1 MNQYFYKMFLIIGG
15 VILLGAIFA
24 GVFYY
29 RDINPPAAN
38 NTNINGSAN
47 TNSGSAG
54 ISGDD
59 QTKIKKFANYD
70 ELKDFLAQAPESGA
84 YFGGG
89 MAMARD
95 AVGLAVPTAP
105 SGISEELMNAGL
117 SQKSMQAGSDY
128 STTNVQVAG
137 VDEADIIKT
146 DGKYIYAVSG
156 KSIFI
161 TEVYPADSAKIIS
174 KIELKSTPQNLYLN
188 GDSLVVLGQDDAI
201 YAKMQGELK
210 RIVPSRSSQY
220 AFLKVFDISDKKNPK
235 QVRDLDFEGSIN
247 NSRMIGDY
255 VYAVTTTYS
264 YGGDMPIPIILEN
277 GEALPTAVGSPRCNC
292 PAVYYFDIPYQS
304 YNLTSI
310 AAINVKDNAK
320 PVKSE
325 VYLLDGNQNM
335 YVSQNNIYIAYT
347 KYINEYQLVLEA
359 MKEMIVPR
367 LNAKDQAQVKKI
379 ENTDNDVLSKQEKLA
394 KIGQLIQ
401 KYQMTLPQAE
411 QENLQ
416 KELEAKMKQKY
427 TDISKELEKTVIHKI
442 AIDKDSL
449 KYQTVGEAAGAVLN
463 QFSMDENGEYFR
475 IATTKNRTWSQFA
488 DESGQQESYS
498 NLYVLDKDLK
508 VVGRVENL
516 APGERIYSVRFMQD
530 RAYMVT
536 FRQTDP
542 LFAIDLKD
550 PKNPKVLGKLKIPG
564 FSNYLHPYDDT
575 MIIGI
580 GKDTEETTITPDC
593 AELPLGSPSNE
604 LNIDCLP
611 QPGRVI
617 TKGIKISLFDVS
629 DVANPKESAK
639 YVLGDS
645 GSDSIALHD
654 HKAFL
659 FSRDKNLLVIPV
671 QLLDGSDCDS
681 MKGPCPAVIRQ
692 INFNGAAV
700 FHIEKD
706 KIELKGKIDHM
717 DGDLGEAGSWYGY
730 GYYGSNVLRS
740 LYIKEILYTMSN
752 KFLKSNKLD
761 DLSEVKK
768 LELKKESANDYII
781 INE

>member
-1 MNQYFYKMFLIIGG
+1 
-15 VILLGAIFA
+15 LGAIFA

>member
-1 MNQYFYKMFLIIGG
+1 MNQYFYKIFLIIGG

-38 NTNINGSAN
+38 NTNTNGSAN
-47 TNSGSAG
+47 INSGSAE
-54 ISGDD
+54 ISGED

-70 ELKDFLAQAPESGA
+70 ELKEFLAQAPESGV

-89 MAMARD
+89 LSLARD
-95 AVGLAVPTAP
+95 AVGLASPGVPGAVLE
-105 SGISEELMNAGL
+105 SDVSAGL
-117 SQKSMQAGSDY
+117 SQKSLQAGEDY

-137 VDEADIIKT
+137 VDEVDIIKT

-156 KSIFI
+156 KNIFI
-161 TEVYPADSAKIIS
+161 TEAYPADSAKIIS

-188 GDSLVVLGQDDAI
+188 GDSLVILGHDDEI
-201 YAKMQGELK
+201 YAKMQEK
-210 RIVPSRSSQY
+210 KMPIRSSQY
-220 AFLKVFDISDKKNPK
+220 SFIKVFDISDKKNPK
-235 QVRDLDFEGSIN
+235 QVRDLDFEGNIN

-255 VYAVTTTYS
+255 VYSVTTSYS
-264 YGGDMPIPIILEN
+264 YGDDAPLPIILEN
-277 GEALPTAVGSPRCNC
+277 GEALPTAIGSPRCNC
-292 PAVYYFDIPYQS
+292 PGVYYFDIPYQS

-310 AAINVKDNAK
+310 AAINVRDNSKA
-320 PVKSE
+320 VKSE

-347 KYINEYQLVLEA
+347 KYINEYQLVLEV
-359 MKEMIVPR
+359 MKELIVPR

-394 KIGQLIQ
+394 KIGQIIQ
-401 KYQMTLPQAE
+401 KYQMTLPQTE
-411 QENLQ
+411 QGNLQ

-427 TDISKELEKTVIHKI
+427 ADISRELEKTVIHKI
-442 AIDKDSL
+442 AIDKDNL
-449 KYQTVGEAAGAVLN
+449 KYQTVGEATGAVLN
-463 QFSMDENGEYFR
+463 QFSMDENGDYLR
-475 IATTKNRTWSQFA
+475 IATTKNRSWSQFA

-498 NLYVLDKDLK
+498 NIYVLDNDLK

-575 MIIGI
+575 TIIGI
-580 GKDTEETTITPDC
+580 GKDTEEVS
-593 AELPLGSPSNE
+593 AAVPS
-604 LNIDCLP
+604 IM
-611 QPGRVI
+611 PGGISSEEMMIAPIPPRVI

-629 DVANPKESAK
+629 DVANPKEAAK

-671 QLLDGSDCDS
+671 QIYENSDNKS
-681 MKGPCPAVIRQ
+681 T
-692 INFNGAAV
+692 NFNGAAV
-700 FHIEKD
+700 FHVEKD

-717 DGDLGEAGSWYGY
+717 DGDLGEQGDWYGY

-752 KFLKSNKLD
+752 KFIKANKLD
-761 DLSEVKK
+761 DLSDVNKI
-768 LELKKESANDYII
+768 ELKKENSQDYII

>member
-1 MNQYFYKMFLIIGG
+1 MNQYLYKMFLIIGG

-29 RDINPPAAN
+29 RDINPPAVN
-38 NTNINGSAN
+38 NANINGSAN
-47 TNSGSAG
+47 INSGSAG

-70 ELKDFLAQAPESGA
+70 ELIGFLTKAPEKGFDYYLNGSIMESDLPA
-84 YFGGG
+84 PNEFSVSE
-89 MAMARD
+89 D
-95 AVGLAVPTAP
+95 AA
-105 SGISEELMNAGL
+105 NAGL
-117 SQKSMQAGSDY
+117 SQKSMQAGDDY

-161 TEVYPADSAKIIS
+161 TEAYPADSAKIIS

-201 YAKMQGELK
+201 S
-210 RIVPSRSSQY
+210 SRSSQY

-235 QVRDLDFEGSIN
+235 QARDLDFEGSIN

-264 YGGDMPIPIILEN
+264 YSYSDDAPIPIILEN
-277 GEALPTAVGSPRCNC
+277 GQELPTAVGSPRCNC

-310 AAINVKDNAK
+310 AVINVKDNAK

-335 YVSQNNIYIAYT
+335 FVSQNNIYIAYT
-347 KYINEYQLVLEA
+347 KYLNEYQLVLEA
-359 MKEMIVPR
+359 MKELIVPR
-367 LNAKDQAQVKKI
+367 LTAKDQAQVKKI

-394 KIGQLIQ
+394 KIGPIIQ
-401 KYQMTLPQAE
+401 KYSKSLSEE
-411 QENLQ
+411 QDKQTE
-416 KELEAKMKQKY
+416 KELEDKIRQKY
-427 TDISKELEKTVIHKI
+427 ADISKELEKTVIHKI
-442 AIDKDSL
+442 AINKDSL
-449 KYQTVGEAAGAVLN
+449 KYQTVGEATGAILN

-475 IATTKNRTWSQFA
+475 IATTKGRPWSRFVTYNR
-488 DESGQQESYS
+488 QQESYS
-498 NLYVLDKDLK
+498 NIYILDKDLK

-516 APGERIYSVRFMQD
+516 ALGERIYSVRFMQD
-530 RAYMVT
+530 RAYLVT
-536 FRQTDP
+536 FKQTDP

-564 FSNYLHPYDDT
+564 FSNYLHPYDDAT
-575 MIIGI
+575 IIGI
-580 GKDTEETTITPDC
+580 GKDTEEVSASASSVEPGGITSEESMMIAPV
-593 AELPLGSPSNE
+593 P
-604 LNIDCLP
+604 
-611 QPGRVI
+611 RVV

-629 DVANPKESAK
+629 DVANPKEAAK

-645 GSDSIALHD
+645 GSDSIALYD

-671 QLLDGSDCDS
+671 QIYESSDQF
-681 MKGPCPAVIRQ
+681 PRTT
-692 INFNGAAV
+692 NFNGAAV

-717 DGDLGEAGSWYGY
+717 DGDLGEEGSWYGY
-730 GYYGSNVLRS
+730 GYYGSSVLRS

-752 KFLKSNKLD
+752 KFLKSNKLE

-768 LELKKESANDYII
+768 LELKKENANDYII

>member
-1 MNQYFYKMFLIIGG
+1 M
-15 VILLGAIFA
+15 GAIFA

-335 YVSQNNIYIAYT
+335 FVSQNNIYIAYT

-752 KFLKSNKLD
+752 KFIKSNKLD

>member
-1 MNQYFYKMFLIIGG
+1 M
-15 VILLGAIFA
+15 GAIFA

-29 RDINPPAAN
+29 RDINPLVEN

-47 TNSGSAG
+47 TNSGSAV
-54 ISGDD
+54 ISGED
-59 QTKIKKFANYD
+59 QTKIKKFASYD
-70 ELKDFLAQAPESGA
+70 ELKKFLAQTPESGS
-84 YFGGG
+84 YFSSSMG
-89 MAMARD
+89 MARD
-95 AVGLAVPTAP
+95 AVGLAVPGAP
-105 SGISEELMNAGL
+105 SAISDEAFNTGL
-117 SQKSMQAGSDY
+117 SQKSLQAGSDY
-128 STTNVQVAG
+128 SATNVQVAG

-161 TEVYPADSAKIIS
+161 TEAYPADSANIIS

-201 YAKMQGELK
+201 YEKMAGSEK
-210 RIVPSRSSQY
+210 VSGRAIAPYRSSQY
-220 AFLKVFDISDKKNPK
+220 AFVKVFDISDKKNPK
-235 QVRDLDFEGSIN
+235 QVRDLDFEGNIN

-255 VYAVTTTYS
+255 VYAVTTSYS
-264 YGGDMPIPIILEN
+264 YGNDVPLPAILEN
-277 GEALPTAVGSPRCNC
+277 GEALPTVVGSPRCNC
-292 PAVYYFDIPYQS
+292 PDVYYFDIPYQS

-310 AAINVKDNAK
+310 TAINVKDNSKA
-320 PVKSE
+320 VKNE

-347 KYINEYQLVLEA
+347 KYLNEYQLVLEV
-359 MKEMIVPR
+359 MKELIVPR
-367 LNAKDQAQVKKI
+367 LSAKDQEQVNKI
-379 ENTDNDVLSKQEKLA
+379 ENTDNDVLSKQEKLL
-394 KIGQLIQ
+394 KIGQIIQ
-401 KYQMTLPQAE
+401 KYQMTLLQAE
-411 QENLQ
+411 QGNLQ

-427 TDISKELEKTVIHKI
+427 ANISKELEKTVIHKI
-442 AIDKDSL
+442 GIDKDVL
-449 KYQTVGEAAGAVLN
+449 KYQTVGEATGAVLN

-475 IATTKNRTWSQFA
+475 IATTKNRSWSQFA
-488 DESGQQESYS
+488 GDGNQQESYS
-498 NLYVLDKDLK
+498 NIYVLDKDLK

-575 MIIGI
+575 TIIGI
-580 GKDTEETTITPDC
+580 GKDTEEVSASSPSV
-593 AELPLGSPSNE
+593 EPLGGSTGEMTVVAPT
-604 LNIDCLP
+604 P
-611 QPGRVI
+611 RVA

-671 QLLDGSDCDS
+671 QIYENSDQTDIGC
-681 MKGPCPAVIRQ
+681 GTGGRLCPEIQRTT
-692 INFNGAAV
+692 NFNGAAV

-706 KIELKGKIDHM
+706 KIELRGKIDHM
-717 DGDLGEAGSWYGY
+717 DGDLGEEGNWYGY
-730 GYYGSNVLRS
+730 GYYSSNVLRS

-752 KFLKSNKLD
+752 KFIKANKLD
-761 DLSEVKK
+761 DLSDVKK
-768 LELKKESANDYII
+768 IELKKENSQDYTI

>member
-1 MNQYFYKMFLIIGG
+1 M
-15 VILLGAIFA
+15 GAIFA

-359 MKEMIVPR
+359 MKELIVPR

>member
-1 MNQYFYKMFLIIGG
+1 
-15 VILLGAIFA
+15 
-24 GVFYY
+24 
-29 RDINPPAAN
+29 
-38 NTNINGSAN
+38 
-47 TNSGSAG
+47 
-54 ISGDD
+54 
-59 QTKIKKFANYD
+59 
-70 ELKDFLAQAPESGA
+70 
-84 YFGGG
+84 
-89 MAMARD
+89 
-95 AVGLAVPTAP
+95 
-105 SGISEELMNAGL
+105 MNAGL

-201 YAKMQGELK
+201 YAKMQGEMK

-264 YGGDMPIPIILEN
+264 YGGDVPIPIILEN
-277 GEALPTAVGSPRCNC
+277 GAALPTDAGAPRCNC
-292 PAVYYFDIPYQS
+292 PDVYYFDIPYQS

-310 AAINVKDNAK
+310 AVINVKDNAK

-335 YVSQNNIYIAYT
+335 FVSQNNIHIAYT

-359 MKEMIVPR
+359 MKEMIIPR

-394 KIGQLIQ
+394 KIGLIIQ

-449 KYQTVGEAAGAVLN
+449 KYQTLSQAAGAVLN

-508 VVGRVENL
+508 VVGRVEYL

-564 FSNYLHPYDDT
+564 FSNYLHPYDDMT
-575 MIIGI
+575 IIGI

-593 AELPLGSPSNE
+593 IELPLGSPSNE

-639 YVLGDS
+639 YVMGES
-645 GSDSIALHD
+645 RSDSIALHD
-654 HKAFL
+654 NKAFL

-671 QLLDGSDCDS
+671 QIYEENDL
-681 MKGPCPAVIRQ
+681 RETF
-692 INFNGAAV
+692 NFNGAAV

-706 KIELKGKIDHM
+706 KIELRGKIDHM
-717 DGDLGEAGSWYGY
+717 DGDLGVEGRWYGY
-730 GYYGSNVLRS
+730 GYYGSSVLRS

>member
-1 MNQYFYKMFLIIGG
+1 M
-15 VILLGAIFA
+15 GAIFA

-29 RDINPPAAN
+29 RDIKPPAAN
-38 NTNINGSAN
+38 NTNVNGSAN
-47 TNSGSAG
+47 INSGSAG

-70 ELKDFLAQAPESGA
+70 ELKEFLAQAPESGSS
-84 YFGGG
+84 FGGG

-95 AVGLAVPTAP
+95 AVGLASPGVPGAALE
-105 SGISEELMNAGL
+105 SDVSAGL
-117 SQKSMQAGSDY
+117 SQKSLQAGEDY

-146 DGKYIYAVSG
+146 DGKYVYAVSG

-161 TEVYPADSAKIIS
+161 TEAYPADQAKIIS

-188 GDSLVVLGQDDAI
+188 GDALVVLGQDDAI
-201 YAKMQGELK
+201 YEKMQNREMM
-210 RIVPSRSSQY
+210 PYRSSQY
-220 AFLKVFDISDKKNPK
+220 AFVKVFDISDKKNPK
-235 QVRDLDFEGSIN
+235 QVRDLDFEGNIN

-255 VYAVTTTYS
+255 VYTVTTSYS
-264 YGGDMPIPIILEN
+264 YGDDAPLPIILEN
-277 GEALPTAVGSPRCNC
+277 GEALPTAIGSPRCNC
-292 PAVYYFDIPYQS
+292 PGVYYFDIPYQS

-310 AAINVKDNAK
+310 AAINVKDNSKA
-320 PVKSE
+320 VKNE

-335 YVSQNNIYIAYT
+335 YVSRNNIYIAYT
-347 KYINEYQLVLEA
+347 KYINEYQLVLEV
-359 MKEMIVPR
+359 MKELIVPR
-367 LNAKDQAQVKKI
+367 LSQKDQAQVKKI
-379 ENTDNDVLSKQEKLA
+379 ENTDNDVLSKQEKLS
-394 KIGQLIQ
+394 KIGQIIQ

-427 TDISKELEKTVIHKI
+427 ADISKELEKTVIHKI
-442 AIDKDSL
+442 AIDKDIL
-449 KYQTVGEAAGAVLN
+449 KYQTVGEATGAVLN

-475 IATTKNRTWSQFA
+475 IATTKNRSWSQFA
-488 DESGQQESYS
+488 GDSNQQESYS
-498 NLYVLDKDLK
+498 NIYVLDKDLK

-575 MIIGI
+575 TIIGI
-580 GKDTEETTITPDC
+580 GKDTEEISASAPSV
-593 AELPLGSPSNE
+593 ELGGISTDEMMIAPVP
-604 LNIDCLP
+604 P
-611 QPGRVI
+611 RVV

-629 DVANPKESAK
+629 DVSNPKEAAK

-671 QLLDGSDCDS
+671 QIYENSENKS
-681 MKGPCPAVIRQ
+681 T
-692 INFNGAAV
+692 NFNGAAV
-700 FHIEKD
+700 FHVEKD

-717 DGDLGEAGSWYGY
+717 DGELGEQGNWYGY
-730 GYYGSNVLRS
+730 GYYGSSVLRS

-752 KFLKSNKLD
+752 KLIKANKLD
-761 DLSEVKK
+761 DLSDVKK
-768 LELKKESANDYII
+768 IELKKENSQDYII

>member
-1 MNQYFYKMFLIIGG
+1 M
-15 VILLGAIFA
+15 GAIFA
-24 GVFYY
+24 GLFYY

>member
-1 MNQYFYKMFLIIGG
+1 M
-15 VILLGAIFA
+15 GAIFA

>member
-24 GVFYY
+24 GEFYY
-29 RDINPPAAN
+29 IDINPPAAN

-47 TNSGSAG
+47 TNSRSAG

-442 AIDKDSL
+442 AIDKDVL
-449 KYQTVGEAAGAVLN
+449 KYQTVGEATGAIPN

-475 IATTKNRTWSQFA
+475 IATTKNRSWSQFA

-498 NLYVLDKDLK
+498 NIYILDKDLK
-508 VVGRVENL
+508 VVGRVEYL

-575 MIIGI
+575 TIIGI
-580 GKDTEETTITPDC
+580 GKDTEEVSASAPSVEPGGITSEESIMIAP
-593 AELPLGSPSNE
+593 AP
-604 LNIDCLP
+604 
-611 QPGRVI
+611 RVV

-629 DVANPKESAK
+629 DVVNPKESAK

-645 GSDSIALHD
+645 GSDSIALQD

-671 QLLDGSDCDS
+671 QIYENSENKS
-681 MKGPCPAVIRQ
+681 T
-692 INFNGAAV
+692 NFNGAAV

-706 KIELKGKIDHM
+706 KIELRGKIDHM
-717 DGDLGEAGSWYGY
+717 DGDLGEAGRWYGY
-730 GYYGSNVLRS
+730 GYYGSSVLRS

-752 KFLKSNKLD
+752 KFLKANKLD

-768 LELKKESANDYII
+768 LELKKENANDYTI

>member
-1 MNQYFYKMFLIIGG
+1 M
-15 VILLGAIFA
+15 GAIFA

-449 KYQTVGEAAGAVLN
+449 KYQTVGEAAGAVRN
-463 QFSMDENGEYFR
+463 HFSMDENGEYFR

-768 LELKKESANDYII
+768 LELKKESSNDYII